1 MTPDAWFLPTAV
13 AAGGGIV
20 AAAVFSVLWWRAR
33 RALRRRDNSRLDA
46 ENRRFDAELTASEL
60 RDRIRLMTEMHDGA
74 AATITSIVSQA
85 EGARYAAD
93 IDAQVATRMAGHIA
107 DQARQV
113 LADVRRVV
121 NVGRSGVSEASDER
135 HTFDDLFQAVEAS
148 GLVVKFE
155 ESGTRFDVNSSAELA
170 IFRILQEALNNA
182 REYGGAGVTVK
193 VSMTWTANGVQ
204 LRVEDD
210 GTRIANKMREELGD
224 QGGYSI
230 ADDQQALVER
240 LEGRGMEDMRARTEA
255 FGGVFSSHRIPGVG
269 VSVSASFP
277 TLRFHNELGPSAG
290 AAADPGKEKHD
301 ESA

>member
-1 MTPDAWFLPTAV
+1 MNPEAWFLPAVILAGTGIGGTAV
-13 AAGGGIV
+13 FAM
-20 AAAVFSVLWWRAR
+20 LWWRAR
-33 RALRRRDNSRLDA
+33 RSLRRRDNSRLDA
-46 ENRRFDAELTASEL
+46 ENRRFDAELTSSEL

-85 EGARYAAD
+85 EGARYAAA
-93 IDAQVATRMAGHIA
+93 IDADVATRMAGQIA
-107 DQARQV
+107 DQARQA

-121 NVGRSGVSEASDER
+121 NVGRSGVSEAKEQR
-135 HTFDDLFQAVEAS
+135 HSFDDLFQAVEAS

-155 ESGTRFDVNSSAELA
+155 ESGTRFEVNSSAELA

-193 VSMTWTANGVQ
+193 VSMAWTANGVQ

-210 GTRIANKMREELGD
+210 GTRVATKMREELGES
-224 QGGYSI
+224 GGYSI

-240 LEGRGMEDMRARTEA
+240 LEGRGMEDMRTRTEA

-277 TLRFHNELGPSAG
+277 TLRFQNGLNQGAG
-290 AAADPGKEKHD
+290 DTGKPETEKHD

>member
-1 MTPDAWFLPTAV
+1 MTPEAWFLPALVVGGVGVLGTAV
-13 AAGGGIV
+13 FG
-20 AAAVFSVLWWRAR
+20 VLWWRAR
-33 RALRRRDNSRLDA
+33 RSLRRRDNSRLDA
-46 ENRRFDAELTASEL
+46 ENRRFDAELTVSEL

-93 IDAQVATRMAGHIA
+93 IDAQVATRMAGQIA

-121 NVGRSGVSEASDER
+121 NVGRSGVSEAPDQGHS
-135 HTFDDLFQAVEAS
+135 FDDLFQAVEAS
-148 GLVVKFE
+148 GLIVKFE
-155 ESGTRFDVNSSAELA
+155 ESGTRFEVNSSAELA

-193 VSMTWTANGVQ
+193 VSMAWTANGVQ

-210 GTRIANKMREELGD
+210 GTRMATKMREELGES
-224 QGGYSI
+224 GGYSI

-240 LEGRGMEDMRARTEA
+240 LEGRGMEDMRTRTEA

-277 TLRFHNELGPSAG
+277 TLRFQNGLNQTVAASAEPE
-290 AAADPGKEKHD
+290 AEKAD

>member
-1 MTPDAWFLPTAV
+1 MTPEVWFLPALI
-13 AAGGGIV
+13 AGGVGIV
-20 AAAVFSVLWWRAR
+20 GTVVFGVLWWRAR
-33 RALRRRDNSRLDA
+33 RSLRRRDNSRLDA
-46 ENRRFDAELTASEL
+46 ENRRFDAELTVSEL

-93 IDAQVATRMAGHIA
+93 IDAQVATRMAGQIA

-113 LADVRRVV
+113 LGDVRRVV
-121 NVGRSGVSEASDER
+121 NVGRSGVSESPDQR
-135 HTFDDLFQAVEAS
+135 HSFDDLFQAVEAS

-155 ESGTRFDVNSSAELA
+155 ESGTRFEVNSSAELA

-193 VSMTWTANGVQ
+193 VSMAWTANGVQ

-210 GTRIANKMREELGD
+210 GTRMANKMREELGES
-224 QGGYSI
+224 GGYSI

-240 LEGRGMEDMRARTEA
+240 LEGRGMEDMRTRTEA

-277 TLRFHNELGPSAG
+277 TLRFQNGLSQAAG
-290 AAADPGKEKHD
+290 ATSEPEAEKRD

>member
-1 MTPDAWFLPTAV
+1 MTEDVWFLVAV
-13 AAGGGIV
+13 ISGGVGLG
-20 AAAVFSVLWWRAR
+20 AAAVFGLLWWRAR
-33 RALRRRDNSRLDA
+33 SALRTRDTGKLDA
-46 ENRRFDAELTASEL
+46 ENRRIDAELTCSEL

-74 AATITSIVSQA
+74 AASLTSIVSQA

-93 IDAQVATRMAGHIA
+93 IDAAVATRMAGQIA
-107 DQARQV
+107 DQARQA

-121 NVGRSGVSEASDER
+121 NVGRRGVSHESVER
-135 HTFDDLFQAVEAS
+135 RDTFDDLFAAVEAS
-148 GLVVKFE
+148 GLIVKFE
-155 ESGTRFDVNSSAELA
+155 ESGTSFEVNSSAELA

-193 VSMTWTANGVQ
+193 VSMTWTANGLQ

-210 GTRIANKMREELGD
+210 GTRIANNMRENLGE
-224 QGGYSI
+224 QAGYSI
-230 ADDQQALVER
+230 ADDQKALVER

-277 TLRFHNELGPSAG
+277 TLRFQNGLQSASQ
-290 AAADPGKEKHD
+290 APATERRD